1 MPSDQHQRRAYW
13 TEQLE
18 EAFGFMQDALAYP
31 VQECGEKLVALE
43 PAAQAAGVKI
53 EFSQRK
59 HALGLNRLY
68 YLRAG
73 QITGFLGAGAE
84 MNRRGWFMRVEDGF
98 RTREMQ
104 KYIGRQPAVFDAILR
119 SVIWELNGARPS
131 PEFFRRRSLTLV
143 ALMPKVGT
151 HMSGSAIDLS
161 VFRLADG
168 REVDRGG
175 PYLEMSERTPMLS
188 PFVSAEARENRRE
201 ITAIMRRHGF
211 VEYPYEFWHYNGGD
225 AYEGVLSGGRRAA
238 RYGAIDW
245 SESDGAITPISNPE
259 LPLNSADEFAQEIAA
274 ALSRLGT

>member
-1 MPSDQHQRRAYW
+1 MQRDQDQRRAYW
-13 TEQLE
+13 AAQLE
-18 EAFGFMQDALAYP
+18 EAFHFMQEALAYP

-43 PAAQAAGVKI
+43 PAAQATGVKI

-73 QITGFLGAGAE
+73 QIAGFLGAGAE
-84 MNRRGWFMRVEDGF
+84 MNRRGWFMKVEDGF

-119 SVIWELNGARPS
+119 SVIWELDGARPS

-188 PFVSAEARENRRE
+188 PFVSAEARENRME

-211 VEYPYEFWHYNGGD
+211 VEYPYEFWHYNGSD

-245 SESDGAITPISNPE
+245 SESDGVITPISNPE